1 MDAPTEL
8 SRGQWNPQARVFN
21 LNPVGRRQTKKRR
34 AMMPV
39 PECVGEWL
47 DTITGPI
54 SPRELSKATWRRMQA
69 ELNIPF
75 DGRGGMKLIRRSV
88 ATVARKR
95 LGEESWIQG
104 RMMLGHVPMT
114 VSDVYALPDPA
125 NLGRALA
132 VTQSII
138 DDLVK
143 LAPGAFYRNFTAS
156 RSTTDDGH
164 MAPER

>member
-1 MDAPTEL
+1 MDASTEL

-21 LNPVGRRQTKKRR
+21 LNPVGRRETKKRR

-47 DTITGPI
+47 DTIMRPI
-54 SPRELSKATWRRMQA
+54 GPRELSKATWRRMQA

-88 ATVARKR
+88 AAIARKR

-104 RMMLGHVPMT
+104 RMMLDT
-114 VSDVYALPDPA
+114 CL
-125 NLGRALA
+125 
-132 VTQSII
+132 
-138 DDLVK
+138 
-143 LAPGAFYRNFTAS
+143 
-156 RSTTDDGH
+156 
-164 MAPER
+164 